1 MSKVMATDSPADIR
15 QSVKPVCYTPTTRLL
30 VTLGSSDVTKLFK
43 PYYNTTTILIGV
55 KLSAPESHI
64 FALFF
69 FNQESSLL
77 SKPMK

>member
-1 MSKVMATDSPADIR
+1 MSKVVTTDSPADIGEC
-15 QSVKPVCYTPTTRLL
+15 VKPVCHTPTTSLL

-43 PYYNTTTILIGV
+43 LYYNTTTILIGV
-55 KLSAPESHI
+55 KFSAPESHI

-77 SKPMK
+77 SKPIM